1 MERRGSR
8 RRPQTA
14 WSLALTGDAGDE
26 LDQVQHQLVLSV
38 PTDSGVQQA
47 LKAQVSGC
55 GRGSGASRYGGI
67 ALYDVG

>member
-1 MERRGSR
+1 MLV
-8 RRPQTA
+8 
-14 WSLALTGDAGDE
+14 SLVRHYRAVLSEALTGDAGDE

-55 GRGSGASRYGGI
+55 GGVSGASYGGV
-67 ALYDVG
+67 ALYGVD